1 MKFRTKLFTLLGVSQ
16 IMLTLVLTG
25 AFVILVEKVKNEPQD
40 KRAMEQAHQFQRELS
55 FKEEKLKLL
64 IKSITSN
71 SKTNSLLQAGLF
83 ERKVLADNIEYFQE
97 IMKANSLSIFELG
110 DKNGKVHFRFHRPAD
125 FGDDKSGQKIIQSA
139 LKGEISSTLES
150 GHSGLGFRMT
160 APFAGATILIGQK
173 VDDEFTSEIAG
184 ADKTHMAVFEK
195 KELRAASSQIIKD
208 FIGGFKSIDEIIS
221 KERIHF
227 QNENYYSVKIPY
239 ESNGLTNL
247 SLEFLLLI
255 NETELHAATQK
266 IWIYFYFILFF
277 IIGIVFIL
285 SYLFS
290 KDIIRAVKAL
300 NLAMSNIDQDE
311 KSILDLN
318 RRDEIGQMSN
328 VFVKMKSELFSYQ
341 HHLEEMV
348 ESKTKELQLSLSEI
362 NELKVHQDGDYFLT
376 SLLLKPLSNGNM
388 KTENIVIESLVRQKK
403 NFQFRNKF
411 SEIGGDLCAVNNIYL
426 KEKKYTVFMNADAMG
441 KSLQGAGGA
450 LVMGTVFK
458 SIIQNTLSIPILQQK
473 YPERWLKD
481 CYQELQNVFVS
492 FDGSMLISCVIGL
505 ICEETGVLYYINIE
519 HPYVILYRDRR
530 ASFLDEDMHVR
541 KIGVE
546 QSDMRLKVNVFQLE
560 HDDIVILGSDGRD
573 DILIQT
579 IGGIRVI
586 NEDEN
591 QILHRVEE
599 GLGELEKIEKA
610 ILSKGELTDDLTLMR
625 VHFKNPTSKRK
636 VVVSN
641 DFMDL
646 KKSAMSAYREGDF
659 PKAIRIFE
667 TIQNIKPEDLSI
679 KKELAKLYIKSK
691 NFHVAIR
698 QCEMYLMQ
706 RPADTE
712 FLFLTSYTY
721 KQARQFTNALDYG
734 ERVHLRDPR
743 HVKNLINLAE
753 TYVLSGNK
761 KRADYL
767 LNLVDEIEPNNIY
780 KTQLLET
787 IT

>member
-1 MKFRTKLFTLLGVSQ
+1 
-16 IMLTLVLTG
+16 
-25 AFVILVEKVKNEPQD
+25 
-40 KRAMEQAHQFQRELS
+40 
-55 FKEEKLKLL
+55 
-64 IKSITSN
+64 
-71 SKTNSLLQAGLF
+71 
-83 ERKVLADNIEYFQE
+83 
-97 IMKANSLSIFELG
+97 
-110 DKNGKVHFRFHRPAD
+110 
-125 FGDDKSGQKIIQSA
+125 
-139 LKGEISSTLES
+139 
-150 GHSGLGFRMT
+150 
-160 APFAGATILIGQK
+160 
-173 VDDEFTSEIAG
+173 
-184 ADKTHMAVFEK
+184 
-195 KELRAASSQIIKD
+195 
-208 FIGGFKSIDEIIS
+208 
-221 KERIHF
+221 
-227 QNENYYSVKIPY
+227 
-239 ESNGLTNL
+239 
-247 SLEFLLLI
+247 
-255 NETELHAATQK
+255 
-266 IWIYFYFILFF
+266 
-277 IIGIVFIL
+277 
-285 SYLFS
+285 
-290 KDIIRAVKAL
+290 
-300 NLAMSNIDQDE
+300 
-311 KSILDLN
+311 
-318 RRDEIGQMSN
+318 
-328 VFVKMKSELFSYQ
+328 
-341 HHLEEMV
+341 
-348 ESKTKELQLSLSEI
+348 
-362 NELKVHQDGDYFLT
+362 
-376 SLLLKPLSNGNM
+376 
-388 KTENIVIESLVRQKK
+388 
-403 NFQFRNKF
+403 
-411 SEIGGDLCAVNNIYL
+411 
-426 KEKKYTVFMNADAMG
+426 MNADAMG